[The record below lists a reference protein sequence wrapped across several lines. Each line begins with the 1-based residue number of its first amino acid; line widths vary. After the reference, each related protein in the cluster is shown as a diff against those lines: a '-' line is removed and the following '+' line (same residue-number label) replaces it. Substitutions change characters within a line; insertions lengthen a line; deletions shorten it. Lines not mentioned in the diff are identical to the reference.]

1 MQHDIS
7 GITSSLKAKFSKL
20 ALIPDELL
28 PTGSEDLYYLL
39 AKRNLSYTLSVNL
52 LTKHVNQVLICL
64 EQTVPFALQEFLDNN
79 KSLILDI
86 DSVTNKGLWRFY
98 IYADKYN
105 AKWISNKFPLSDL
118 KIDNKILEGLG
129 FYFDPQANE
138 VTQYKYYWFDLKTGL
153 ETRQRFSAT
162 GQFLNSQDVVFSGLS
177 TNIKNRQFGINDIN
191 TTGCMLKYSYCSELN
206 QQYITITKDTR
217 NAYTEYNKQSGG
229 GCSIVAAAAPNDL

>member
-28 PTGSEDLYYLL
+28 PTGSEDFYYLL
-39 AKRNLSYTLSVNL
+39 AKRNLSYTLAVNL

-64 EQTVPFALQEFLDNN
+64 EQTVPSALQEFLDNN
-79 KSLILDI
+79 KSILLDI

-105 AKWISNKFPLSDL
+105 TKWISNKFSQTN
-118 KIDNKILEGLG
+118 IDNKELEGLG
-129 FYFDPQANE
+129 FYFDPRANK

-177 TNIKNRQFGINDIN
+177 SNIENNQFGIDNIN
-191 TTGCMLKYSYCSELN
+191 TAGCMLKYSYCSELN

-217 NAYTEYNKQSGG
+217 NDYTEYNKQSGG
-229 GCSIVAAAAPNDL
+229 GCSIVAAVVPNIL